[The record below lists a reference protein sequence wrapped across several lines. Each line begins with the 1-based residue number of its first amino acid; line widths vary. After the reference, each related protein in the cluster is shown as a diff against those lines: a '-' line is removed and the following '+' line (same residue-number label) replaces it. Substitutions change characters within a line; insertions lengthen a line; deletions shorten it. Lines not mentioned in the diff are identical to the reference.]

1 MKCGCFFN
9 CIPNITSASKMKI
22 NWKMAFWS
30 VLAVGLATILLLSYL
45 LASELLK
52 SAFFSDH
59 YEDMKSDLEQ
69 LSKAMP
75 GNLEVED
82 FSPILKGR
90 PDYQLGEPLELNTLK
105 ITFDTSG
112 RVDAIVYK
120 WDNPN

>member
-1 MKCGCFFN
+1 
-9 CIPNITSASKMKI
+9 MKI